1 MFKVEKG
8 TDKAVITAY
17 GYVGGYYLDYRNISE
32 ALSDISRAGYKQ
44 VDIRMHT
51 QGGSVIDGNLIY
63 NFITSFKG
71 RIDIYIDGIAASMGS
86 IIALASDNVHIAEN
100 GFFMFHG
107 PKASGYGT
115 AKELVEQAKL
125 LTSLE
130 NNFIKKLSDRTG
142 KTPDDIRATYFDGID
157 HWIDADEAVALKLCS
172 DKFTAKN
179 GNLSFTKAD
188 AEREGLKGMF
198 RQYTALLDIV
208 TPIPEPDMKI
218 VNMKLGLAEGASEQ
232 EAVTAIEATLK
243 RAQDAEAAL
252 KVLQDK
258 EKLILKAEVKTLLDA
273 SLADGKIAA
282 TGRTAWEAQ
291 FEKDHESAKAL
302 LDCVP
307 KRVTAQSVVESGQK
321 PADTKLLTMT
331 YDELDKQGLI
341 LEMKAK
347 FPEEYKELFKKE
359 FGTYPNAWSEKP
371 G

>member
-17 GYVGGYYLDYRNISE
+17 GNVGGYFLDYRNIAD
-32 ALSDISRAGYKQ
+32 ALSEISRAGYKQ

-51 QGGSVIDGNLIY
+51 HGGSVIDGNMIF

-71 RIDIYIDGIAASMGS
+71 QIDIYVDGIAASMGS
-86 IIALASDNVHIAEN
+86 IIALASDRLHIAEN
-100 GFFMFHG
+100 GFIMIHS
-107 PKASGYGT
+107 PKGSGYGT
-115 AKELVEQAKL
+115 AKELIESAKL

-130 NNFIKKLSDRTG
+130 KNFTTKLAARMG
-142 KTPDDIRATYFDGID
+142 KSPDEIRAAYFDGID
-157 HWIDADEAVALKLCS
+157 HWIDADEAVALKLAT
-172 DKFTAKN
+172 DKFTSKN

-198 RQYTALLDIV
+198 GQYTALLDIV
-208 TPIPEPDMKI
+208 TPIPIPETDMKI
-218 VNMKLGLAEGASEQ
+218 VNMKLGIAEGASEQ

-273 SLADGKIAA
+273 ALADGKIAA

-307 KRVTAQSVVESGQK
+307 KRVSAQAVVEAGQK

-331 YDELDKQGLI
+331 YDQLDKQGLI

-359 FGTYPNAWSEKP
+359 FGTYPNA
-371 G
+371 